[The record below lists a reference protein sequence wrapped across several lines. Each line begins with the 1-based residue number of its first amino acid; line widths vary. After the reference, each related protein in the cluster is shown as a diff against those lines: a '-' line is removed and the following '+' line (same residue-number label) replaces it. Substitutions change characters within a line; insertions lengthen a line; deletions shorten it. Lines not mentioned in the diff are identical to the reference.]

1 MIYTCHRM
9 IIWKRVILSIVRI
22 YSLVV
27 IIILLKKKIKNLIE
41 NKLARINLLLATG
54 NSVHIKTIYGKL
66 TILPQYTI
74 MNILNII
81 LVIF

>member
-1 MIYTCHRM
+1 MIYTCHRL

-22 YSLVV
+22 YSFV
-27 IIILLKKKIKNLIE
+27 IDIILLKKKIKKLIE
-41 NKLARINLLLATG
+41 NKLARINLMLATG
-54 NSVHIKTIYGKL
+54 NLVHIKTIYGKL

-74 MNILNII
+74 YNILNII